1 MSSEFYVILA
11 VIIVAAV
18 LFAALAVAV
27 FVEVRKRRPKS
38 DEPGQS

>member
-18 LFAALAVAV
+18 LFAALVVAV